1 MRGTEEASISWKG
14 MATNWPVWSNQ
25 LEKGLAILTARLFES
40 LLVTVMVRLYTGTFF
55 LVEVVMEIYR
65 KRHVSGGSMIV
76 PCEDDENK
84 GIYTDSPDGAA
95 PSYTIPFSRTVIHNV
110 RAVLMRV

>member
-1 MRGTEEASISWKG
+1 

-65 KRHVSGGSMIV
+65 ERHVSGGSISFHVRMTRTR
-76 PCEDDENK
+76 E
-84 GIYTDSPDGAA
+84 A
-95 PSYTIPFSRTVIHNV
+95 IPFRRTGQRPHTQSPSHGQ
-110 RAVLMRV
+110 